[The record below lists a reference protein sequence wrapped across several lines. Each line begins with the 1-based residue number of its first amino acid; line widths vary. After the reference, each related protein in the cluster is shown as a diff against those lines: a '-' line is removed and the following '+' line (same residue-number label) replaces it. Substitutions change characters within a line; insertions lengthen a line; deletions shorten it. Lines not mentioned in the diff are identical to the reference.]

1 MSKTPKP
8 EPDFEATLAEL
19 EKLVESLEAGQ
30 LSLDES
36 LAGFKQ
42 GIELTRRCQSV
53 LDGAEQTIQQLLD
66 TQDEDSL
73 KPLDQDD

>member
-1 MSKTPKP
+1 MSKNSKP
-8 EPDFEATLAEL
+8 EPDFEETLAEL

-53 LDGAEQTIQQLLD
+53 LDGAEQTVRQLLD
-66 TQDEDSL
+66 SQDEDSL
-73 KPLDQDD
+73 QPLDEDD

>member
-1 MSKTPKP
+1 MSKNPK
-8 EPDFEATLAEL
+8 PDFEATLAEL

-53 LDGAEQTIQQLLD
+53 LDSAEQTVQQLLD
-66 TQDEDSL
+66 TQDEGSL
-73 KPLDQDD
+73 KPLDEDG